1 MKSIP
6 SQYHA
11 ALRLESLLGDP
22 GNAANV
28 ISFPHAIA
36 DDEAEAFPAAAMA
49 RLQHLGVHRAFVPRP
64 WGGEFTNCET
74 LVALAR
80 VVARRDLTVAVS
92 YSTLLWTVLAWLG
105 GSPAQQR
112 RIARAVLNDG
122 QFPCLA
128 YSEEAHGADLVA
140 NETQVH
146 RDVAGVLRL
155 NGTKWPINRA
165 TRSEWIV
172 LLARHQA
179 ESHLR
184 NQSLFLIEK
193 AALEPGRFTHLP
205 AMKTHGL
212 RGCDISGLRFQD
224 CPLPSESKIGADGA
238 GIELAQKGFQIT
250 RTFCTGL
257 SLGVADTGLRLTA
270 EFARTRQLYGQ
281 PIAALPHCRA
291 TLADAFLSLLISECV
306 SIVSARALQLF
317 PAQFSAWSSVAKVQV
332 TRLTDFS
339 LQQLAGILGARSY
352 LREQPE
358 VGIFQKFL
366 RDGAIVSVFDGNNIV
381 CLDRLASLLP
391 ALCRRQAAP
400 PDPDRLVALFDLRRP
415 LPPVDFGAFTVWGRT
430 PDVIFQSLP
439 ELRRRLAT
447 RPAPVDADATLWP
460 RLQDAADQLELAVG
474 ALREAVARTPRLPGQ
489 PNSAARFAL
498 AERFCS
504 LHSAISSLGIWLY
517 NQETVGGWLA
527 RPEWLLGALQRQ
539 GDWTFRC
546 GDLPVDITEALCDE
560 LFAATEARRM
570 YSLLPWPLAPAGQ
583 SEPGPE
589 HTLWKNCE

>member
-6 SQYHA
+6 SQYQA

-28 ISFPHAIA
+28 VSFPRALAH
-36 DDEAEAFPAAAMA
+36 DEAETFPAAALA
-49 RLQHLGVHRAFVPRP
+49 RLQHLGVHRAFVPAQ
-64 WGGEFTNCET
+64 WGGEFADCET

-112 RIARAVLNDG
+112 RIARAVLEDG

-128 YSEEAHGADLVA
+128 YSEEAHGADLIA
-140 NETQVH
+140 NETRVR
-146 RDVAGVLRL
+146 RDASGALRL
-155 NGTKWPINRA
+155 DGTKWPINRA

-172 LLARHQA
+172 LLARHQK
-179 ESHLR
+179 ENHLR

-193 AALEPGRFTHLP
+193 AALDPGRFAHLP
-205 AMKTHGL
+205 AVKTHGL
-212 RGCDISGLRFQD
+212 RGCDISGLRFED
-224 CPLPSESKIGADGA
+224 CPLPPESQIGADGA
-238 GIELAQKGFQIT
+238 GVELAQKGFQIT

-257 SLGVADTGLRLTA
+257 SLGVADSGLRLTA

-306 SIVSARALQLF
+306 SLVSARALQLF
-317 PAQFSAWSSVAKVQV
+317 PAQFSAWSSIAKVQA
-332 TRLTDFS
+332 TRLTDYS

-352 LREQPE
+352 LREQPG
-358 VGIFQKFL
+358 VGLFQKFL

-381 CLDRLASLLP
+381 CLDRLAALLP
-391 ALCRRQAAP
+391 ALCRRRNDP
-400 PDPDRLVALFDLRRP
+400 PDPDRLAALFDLHQP
-415 LPPVDFGAFTVWGRT
+415 LPPVDFRAFTVWGRA

-439 ELRRRLAT
+439 ELRRQLAAL
-447 RPAPVDADATLWP
+447 PAPAHAAATLWP
-460 RLQDAADQLELAVG
+460 RLQDAADQLERAVG
-474 ALREAVARTPRLPGQ
+474 TLRDTVARTPRLPGQ
-489 PNSAARFAL
+489 PNTAPRFAL

-504 LHSAISSLGIWLY
+504 LHSAICCLGIWLY
-517 NQETVGGWLA
+517 NRETIGGWLA
-527 RPEWLLGALQRQ
+527 RPEWLLGALRRQ
-539 GDWTFRC
+539 GEWIFRC
-546 GDLPVDITEALCDE
+546 GDLPVDVTEALCDE

-583 SEPGPE
+583 SEAAPE
-589 HTLWKNCE
+589 HALWKTCE